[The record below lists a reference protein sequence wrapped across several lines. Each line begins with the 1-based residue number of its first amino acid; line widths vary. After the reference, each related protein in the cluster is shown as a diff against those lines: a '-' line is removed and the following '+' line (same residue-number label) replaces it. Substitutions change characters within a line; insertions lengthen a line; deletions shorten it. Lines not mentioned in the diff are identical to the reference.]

1 MLSQQQINNL
11 ITGTE
16 MAAELPA
23 SKEGLRRFL
32 ETCTYERDEKGKFR
46 STSKFVK
53 RSKLET
59 LYFRV
64 GIYELP
70 AAYCVNHEDVE
81 SVELLT
87 FSRDLGYIHGIAA
100 LETALG
106 EWLPDL
112 SMLVPGYRLELPYI
126 ALGYPWEND
135 HLQIFT
141 EERFAVLRD
150 HFDME
155 LLEDFDDPE
164 NEDGHL
170 TYSILG
176 KTFAR
181 DGSGGEFILLK
192 DGTVG
197 YWGSEG
203 QCGRM
208 AEWLGDFFSLIVNCP
223 WWMDVVKACKFGDP
237 FDSDEALQRLIDD
250 LQEEYCHIE
259 SEIQAQAAEALG
271 VEVEEDIP
279 GLLREFHKCAV
290 RSPRLVTTYREDD
303 GSTHDSTGSLFECG

>member
-1 MLSQQQINNL
+1 
-11 ITGTE
+11 

-32 ETCTYERDEKGKFR
+32 ETCTYERDEKGKFKC
-46 STSKFVK
+46 TDKFVK

-70 AAYCVNHEDVE
+70 AAYCVNYEDVE

-112 SMLVPGYRLELPYI
+112 SMLVPGHRLELPYI

-141 EERFAVLRD
+141 EECSAVLRD

-155 LLEDFDDPE
+155 ILEDFDDPE

-223 WWMDVVKACKFGDP
+223 WWTDVVNACRFGDP
-237 FDSDEALQRLIDD
+237 FASDEALQELIDG
-250 LQEEYCHIE
+250 LQEEYSHIGPE
-259 SEIQAQAAEALG
+259 LREQAAEALC
-271 VEVEEDIP
+271 VELEEDLVS
-279 GLLREFHKCAV
+279 LLRKFYDCAT
-290 RSPRLVTTYREDD
+290 REPRLVTTYREDD
-303 GSTHDSTGSLFECG
+303 GSTHDSSGSLLECE

>member
-1 MLSQQQINNL
+1 MLTQEQINNL

-87 FSRDLGYIHGIAA
+87 FSRDLGYIHGIAELEAA
-100 LETALG
+100 LR

-112 SMLVPGYRLELPYI
+112 SMLVPGRRLELPYI

-181 DGSGGEFILLK
+181 DGSGGEYILLK

-203 QCGRM
+203 QCGRL
-208 AEWLGDFFSLIVNCP
+208 AESLWTCFALIVNCP
-223 WWMDVVKACKFGDP
+223 WWMDVVNACNYGDP
-237 FDSDEALQRLIDD
+237 FESDESLLELING
-250 LQEEYCHIE
+250 LQEEYSHI
-259 SEIQAQAAEALG
+259 SPEIREQAAEALDM
-271 VEVEEDIP
+271 ELEEDLVS
-279 GLLREFHKCAV
+279 LLRRFRECAI
-290 RSPRLVTTYREDD
+290 REPRLVTTYREDD
-303 GSTHDSTGSLFECG
+303 GSTHDSSGALFECE

>member
-1 MLSQQQINNL
+1 MLTQDQINNL

-46 STSKFVK
+46 STSKFIK

-100 LETALG
+100 LEAALR

-112 SMLVPGYRLELPYI
+112 SMLVPGHRLELPSLYL
-126 ALGYPWEND
+126 AYPWEKMN
-135 HLQIFT
+135 LRVYW
-141 EERFAVLRD
+141 EECFELLRD
-150 HFDME
+150 GFNVE
-155 LLEDFDDPE
+155 LLEDFEDPE
-164 NEDGHL
+164 NEGGHL
-170 TYSILG
+170 TYSIPG

-181 DGSGGEFILLK
+181 DGSGGEYILLK
-192 DGTVG
+192 DGSVG

-203 QCGRM
+203 QCGRL
-208 AEWLGDFFSLIVNCP
+208 AESRKEFFTLIVNCP
-223 WWMDVVKACKFGDP
+223 WWMDVVNACNYGDP
-237 FDSDEALQRLIDD
+237 FESDESLQELIDG
-250 LQEEYCHIE
+250 LREEYSHI
-259 SEIQAQAAEALG
+259 SPEIREQAAEELC
-271 VEVEEDIP
+271 VELEEDLVS
-279 GLLREFHKCAV
+279 LLRKFYDCAT
-290 RSPRLVTTYREDD
+290 REPRLYTTYREDD
-303 GSTHDSTGSLFECG
+303 GSTHDSSGSLLECE

>member
-32 ETCTYERDEKGKFR
+32 ETRTYERDEKGKFK
-46 STSKFVK
+46 STDKFVK

-100 LETALG
+100 LEAALR

-112 SMLVPGYRLELPYI
+112 SMLVPGHRLELPCI

-141 EERFAVLRD
+141 EEGFAVLRD

-223 WWMDVVKACKFGDP
+223 WWTDVVNACRFGDP
-237 FDSDEALQRLIDD
+237 FASDEALQELIDG
-250 LQEEYCHIE
+250 LQEEYSHIGPE
-259 SEIQAQAAEALG
+259 LREQAAEALC
-271 VEVEEDIP
+271 VELEEDLVS
-279 GLLREFHKCAV
+279 LLRKFYDCAT
-290 RSPRLVTTYREDD
+290 REPRLVTTYREDD
-303 GSTHDSTGSLFECG
+303 GSTHDSSGSLLECE